1 MMDLNKRIF
10 GFSLFILFLSLSGCV
25 SVNTK
30 PVNLHTEKAQEKNKK
45 SLKLESDSIGEL
57 IHEIPDLP
65 APLEVKIVGYVNVD
79 LLEVFPSTKNLT
91 VINHVTRGTKLLIFD
106 TKGNWANISADIEYP
121 YWVNLASICFTE
133 RCWVKTKS
141 YSSQHSLMK
150 NTKNSTQT
158 IEEKTKT
165 YTSSNNYS
173 STKNIVNGRGYKNVD
188 GKYIS
193 SPKKSKTQPAG
204 ATAQCRDGTW
214 SFSQNRRG
222 TCSGHGGVAT
232 WL

>member
-1 MMDLNKRIF
+1 
-10 GFSLFILFLSLSGCV
+10 
-25 SVNTK
+25 
-30 PVNLHTEKAQEKNKK
+30 
-45 SLKLESDSIGEL
+45 
-57 IHEIPDLP
+57 
-65 APLEVKIVGYVNVD
+65 
-79 LLEVFPSTKNLT
+79 
-91 VINHVTRGTKLLIFD
+91 
-106 TKGNWANISADIEYP
+106 
-121 YWVNLASICFTE
+121 
-133 RCWVKTKS
+133 
-141 YSSQHSLMK
+141 MK

-173 STKNIVNGRGYKNVD
+173 RTKNIVNGRGYKNVD

-193 SPKKSKTQPAG
+193 SPKKSKTQPAD

-222 TCSGHGGVAT
+222 TCSGHGGVAA